1 MIHFEKL
8 CKALAR
14 YEKDM
19 HSYAQIWQSNA
30 KYVSM
35 ARFGQGI
42 QSYGQFFKVYVP
54 LCPRYTR
61 SWEDMT
67 TLCKYIQVMA
77 KYAKL
82 YPDMGNLYKDLSKN
96 GDVIQNS

>member
-1 MIHFEKL
+1 MTNLQKLYELFPDMIHFEKL

-54 LCPRYTR
+54 LWPRYTR
-61 SWEDMT
+61 S
-67 TLCKYIQVMA
+67 
-77 KYAKL
+77 
-82 YPDMGNLYKDLSKN
+82 
-96 GDVIQNS
+96 